1 MIVCTFAGHRQV
13 FAPDVAQK
21 ARDAL
26 ERLVEADRKLT
37 FYTGGMGQFDGLC
50 AEAVRQLRARHPEA
64 RIKLYLVLPYLT
76 ADVNRSRL
84 YYETA
89 FDDVFVPPE
98 LLGLH
103 YKHAI
108 PRRNRWMVDRA
119 QVLLAYVTRDF
130 GGAYATLRYAQ
141 TRPGLRVIDLAG
153 A

>member
-1 MIVCTFAGHRQV
+1 M
-13 FAPDVAQK
+13 
-21 ARDAL
+21 
-26 ERLVEADRKLT
+26 
-37 FYTGGMGQFDGLC
+37 
-50 AEAVRQLRARHPEA
+50 
-64 RIKLYLVLPYLT
+64 
-76 ADVNRSRL
+76 
-84 YYETA
+84 
-89 FDDVFVPPE
+89 FVPPE

-130 GGAYATLRYAQ
+130 GGAYDTLRYAQ